1 MLHEIVPVHGDGSG
15 MGGSARKDTEGA
27 VEHAAGGIGISG
39 YVHGGELG
47 EVPGAGYVQLDPC
60 CRKRVRALDPPVEVV
75 AQDEGCFFRLIHVR
89 IAVVSASA
97 EQVIVLP
104 ELIVFHCLRHQHE
117 EQCCPD
123 VPAVL

>member
-47 EVPGAGYVQLDPC
+47 EVPGAGYVQLDPSC
-60 CRKRVRALDPPVEVV
+60 WQGVCALDPAVKVV

-89 IAVVSASA
+89 IAVVFASA
-97 EQVIVLP
+97 QQVIVLP
-104 ELIVFHCLRHQHE
+104 ELVILHGFRYQHE
-117 EQCCPD
+117 EQRRPG
-123 VPAVL
+123 VSAVL